1 MENQVELVH
10 KILKIARN
18 FQVSPLNPLSLTE
31 LTQQLGDVKTE
42 QLNYALMVLMAEGK
56 INTRKVGRGL
66 SIIWVS

>member
-1 MENQVELVH
+1 MENQVELVNR
-10 KILKIARN
+10 IIKIARN
-18 FQVSPLNPLSLTE
+18 FQVSPLNPLSLAE

-42 QLNYALMVLMAEGK
+42 QLNYALMVLMAQGK